1 MKRLLRKAQK
11 RMPGEFIRTAEEFEI
26 LCNKKHTQSAEQFPE
41 EEEERTLQD
50 YGERMT
56 MPPLI
61 LHNR

>member
-11 RMPGEFIRTAEEFEI
+11 RMPGEFIQTTEEFEI
-26 LCNKKHTQSAEQFPE
+26 LCNNKQTQIAEQFPE

-50 YGERMT
+50 REKRMT